1 MAEHYHVVR
10 EDYRERVE
18 SEAPQDQGVAQTQ
31 FQQLKNLISKLE
43 LSAYELSKELCS
55 YLDLPFDPSV
65 VEIAGTDVKTLEAQV
80 AAIEKL
86 QAAAMQQISA
96 YAKKD

>member
-1 MAEHYHVVR
+1 
-10 EDYRERVE
+10 
-18 SEAPQDQGVAQTQ
+18 
-31 FQQLKNLISKLE
+31 
-43 LSAYELSKELCS
+43 
-55 YLDLPFDPSV
+55 LDLPFDPSV